1 MSTQIDFLA
10 KKRENIRR
18 MPSHASP
25 EAGKQN
31 ETSVE
36 VSPTLIVSQPK
47 KLEGLLET
55 LVLLD
60 RVSETIGEDRSGDM
74 GGSGAAGAKQG
85 DDEQEISLRELA
97 IANLP
102 DTPVMQ
108 KHLRTHIEKEVKK
121 LQKQVRYAARRAT
134 KPGTAFQINRLYARI
149 RRLNALLAE
158 LLEASHEMLKR
169 LYVKIFVDKQTV
181 I

>member
-1 MSTQIDFLA
+1 MLPQ
-10 KKRENIRR
+10 
-18 MPSHASP
+18 
-25 EAGKQN
+25 KQ

-121 LQKQVRYAARRAT
+121 LQKQVRYAPRDQAGNGFPDQSPLRTYSQAQRAT
-134 KPGTAFQINRLYARI
+134 C
-149 RRLNALLAE
+149 
-158 LLEASHEMLKR
+158 
-169 LYVKIFVDKQTV
+169 
-181 I
+181 